1 MGLNAK
7 QKRFAQE
14 YSVDHNGAQAA
25 IRAGYSEN
33 RAKQTGCRLVAN
45 VAVRQLLAKLD
56 ERKRAEL
63 GIEGTAALEH
73 VDELL
78 AEARVVQPK
87 IWKGEP
93 VIGST
98 QSAQKRPWRRVRTPV
113 TRSEMEHRVCDP
125 GVRVRIT
132 VQPLR
137 LGRNRQI

>member
-33 RAKQTGCRLVAN
+33 RAKQTGYRLVAN
-45 VAVRQLLAKLD
+45 VAVRQLVAKLD

-73 VDELL
+73 V

-87 IWKGEP
+87 LWKGEP
-93 VIGST
+93 
-98 QSAQKRPWRRVRTPV
+98 
-113 TRSEMEHRVCDP
+113 
-125 GVRVRIT
+125 
-132 VQPLR
+132 
-137 LGRNRQI
+137 